1 MVLSSK
7 HVRMVGPVVV
17 PQTRQLL
24 VGLVADAAAEGLP
37 SDVGHQ
43 VPLQHGGGA
52 EDLPACGAGVVLLGV
67 HLVDVLA
74 VVLQRGEAHP
84 ALLAVVGIFY
94 VMKGV
99 QVDREAV
106 GLPEALAT
114 IPADIWLIPSVGPH
128 VAGQL
133 NGLGKHSV
141 AVLACVHFSF
151 RVLLLGVVG
160 QRRGLGE
167 GHEAVLAHERTVPG
181 VKAKVVLQS
190 RIGGKLCPT
199 LFTGERLLIKMLRQ
213 FVVLHA

>member
-52 EDLPACGAGVVLLGV
+52 EDLPACGAGVVLLRV

-94 VMKGV
+94 V
-99 QVDREAV
+99 
-106 GLPEALAT
+106 
-114 IPADIWLIPSVGPH
+114 WLQDS
-128 VAGQL
+128 
-133 NGLGKHSV
+133 
-141 AVLACVHFSF
+141 
-151 RVLLLGVVG
+151 
-160 QRRGLGE
+160 RRGRHHRHPSE
-167 GHEAVLAHERTVPG
+167 GSGLYERC
-181 VKAKVVLQS
+181 A
-190 RIGGKLCPT
+190 GG
-199 LFTGERLLIKMLRQ
+199 
-213 FVVLHA
+213 